1 MNKIIITGRLVRD
14 PELRKNESGSVNSK
28 FTVAVQRPMAK
39 EDKQQTDFLIC
50 SVWGKQAE
58 NLCKYQSKGSLVAV
72 EGEMRADNYT
82 DEEGNTKTFTYIYA
96 NRIEYLGGKKEEET
110 KEEVESESDPF
121 EDFSNEVEL
130 TDEDL
135 PF

>member
-1 MNKIIITGRLVRD
+1 MNKIIITGRLVRN

-39 EDKQQTDFLIC
+39 EDKQDVDFLNC
-50 SVWGKQAE
+50 SVWGKAAE

>member
-14 PELRKNESGSVNSK
+14 PELRKNESGNVNSR
-28 FTVAVQRPMAK
+28 FTVAVNRPLAK

-58 NLCKYQSKGSLVAV
+58 NLCKYQSKGSMVAI
-72 EGEMRADNYT
+72 EGEMRADNYN
-82 DEEGNTKTFTYIYA
+82 DEEGNTKTFTYVLV
-96 NRIEYLGGKKEEET
+96 NRVEYLGGKKEEET

-121 EDFSNEVEL
+121 KDFSNEVEL